1 MSALAQTISTLKK
14 IFAPALLTCHVSHH
28 AGMSRL
34 GPQPGQW
41 NGQPLAQPRGQPPF
55 GGTNQG
61 PEVLFF
67 VDAKTACIKGCFPF
81 LTEIRRWHLHFKRR
95 SCLCFPGR
103 HGIHRHHLHL
113 VFQKM
118 GGWFFPNMPWSGRF
132 WSCSNLPRIEI
143 TSHAQKLE
151 HLGFCSNIW
160 DFVQTMFGDLFAH
173 ISNAV

>member
-1 MSALAQTISTLKK
+1 MSRT
-14 IFAPALLTCHVSHH
+14 H
-28 AGMSRL
+28 AGMGRL

-41 NGQPLAQPRGQPPF
+41 NGQPLAQPRGQPPC

-61 PEVLFF
+61 PWRGGSFAFCRHQDSLHQRLLPSPT
-67 VDAKTACIKGCFPF
+67 K
-81 LTEIRRWHLHFKRR
+81 IRRWHLHFKRR

-103 HGIHRHHLHL
+103 RGIHRRRLQL

-118 GGWFFPNMPWSGRF
+118 GGDCKGWFFPNMPWSGRF

-151 HLGFCSNIW
+151 HLGFCSNTLWGPFCSYIICGL
-160 DFVQTMFGDLFAH
+160 VHILFC
-173 ISNAV
+173 IP